1 MKSMNEALTENVVG
15 YEGWLHGCVQDD
27 GNGPYFRRDLWPV
40 NELGEAP
47 TDEQIAAWMAA

>member
-40 NELGEAP
+40 SELGEAP

>member
-1 MKSMNEALTENVVG
+1 MKTMNEALEANVVG

-27 GNGPYFRRDLWPV
+27 GNGSYFRRDLWPTA
-40 NELGEAP
+40 ELGEAP

>member
-1 MKSMNEALTENVVG
+1 MTTMTEALEDNVTG

-27 GNGPYFRRDLWPV
+27 GDGPYFRRDLWPTA
-40 NELGEAP
+40 ELGSAP